1 MEGPCGKRE
10 AKRRIETGNCPQEH
24 VLIKVKGETFQWDQ
38 YNCGIGRRYLTILRN
53 SFTSS
58 LKIKLISKVG
68 LY

>member
-38 YNCGIGRRYLTILRN
+38 YNCGIGR
-53 SFTSS
+53 
-58 LKIKLISKVG
+58 
-68 LY
+68 